1 MELLSQNSPSY
12 TLHQCLTLLEDHEKL
27 VEKMADPEL
36 VPPVET
42 IIENLKDKIDRIYG
56 FRNALDFAADAMD
69 AKLKQLKETRDRIE
83 SNRKRLDAILIWNM
97 ETHGA
102 EKIPGN
108 EVRAQ
113 LQYTQVC
120 EPLSPSPQLADCALW
135 PQFVRTKY
143 EWDKS
148 AIKDAYK
155 KGDDVGAVA
164 DVKKNPH
171 VRFYPTAKVLEG
183 WK

>member
-1 MELLSQNSPSY
+1 MENFSQNQTP
-12 TLHQCLTLLEDHEKL
+12 TLHQCLSLLEDHEKM
-27 VEKMADPEL
+27 VERMADPEL
-36 VPPVET
+36 IPPVET
-42 IIENLKDKIDRIYG
+42 IIENLKDKIDRIHG

-69 AKLKQLKETRDRIE
+69 AKLKSLKEVRDRIE

-113 LQYTQVC
+113 LQYTKVV
-120 EPLSPSPQLADCALW
+120 EPICPTPQLSDCALW

-143 EWDKS
+143 EWDKA
-148 AIKDAYK
+148 AIKDAHK
-155 KGDDVGAVA
+155 KGELVEPIAEVRENA
-164 DVKKNPH
+164 H

-183 WK
+183 KK

>member
-83 SNRKRLDAILIWNM
+83 SNRKRLDAILVWNM
-97 ETHGA
+97 QTHNA

-113 LQYTQVC
+113 LQYTKVV
-120 EPLSPSPQLADCALW
+120 EPVTPNPELADAAQW
-135 PQFVRTKY
+135 PKFVRIKY
-143 EWDKS
+143 EWDKT
-148 AIKDAYK
+148 AIKDAFK
-155 KGDDVGAVA
+155 KGEYIEPIA
-164 DVKKNPH
+164 DVRENPH

-183 WK
+183 GK